1 MKITKS
7 HLKQFIREEL
17 EAALKEYVTDD
28 PEAQKVLNHLNYQQ
42 RKALEQMMTM
52 MGVEAAEFDELLR
65 NPGKLAQFLELMQQ
79 ASQVQVAEGVG
90 TPPSPLLALGQDLA
104 SSGELRAMD
113 AKALLNYLIE
123 RLYEEN
129 PEFAQGYD
137 QGGEDLRD
145 EEDRD
150 WHGDESPYDAGY

>member
-17 EAALKEYVTDD
+17 EAALKEYITND

-79 ASQVQVAEGVG
+79 ASQVQVAEGHDAEVLVKG
-90 TPPSPLLALGQDLA
+90 YGQLTIEQIQNKLIRMIQEAAEDVQKDTPGFTHFN
-104 SSGELRAMD
+104 SGVMMA
-113 AKALLNYLIE
+113 
-123 RLYEEN
+123 LYETLKE
-129 PEFAQGYD
+129 
-137 QGGEDLRD
+137 
-145 EEDRD
+145 
-150 WHGDESPYDAGY
+150 HGAV